1 MKILSVAIPAY
12 NVEKYIQRC
21 LITFIEESI
30 MNDLEVIIVN
40 DGSTDRTPEI
50 VLEYTNKYPET
61 FKLVNK
67 KNGGHGSAV
76 NTGIQYSTGKYFRVV
91 DGDDWVDTDD
101 LVELIQSLKKTDV
114 DAVSMHYHRVNMI
127 TGARDEVRENNVQF
141 GKVYRFKD
149 LKIEDR
155 YFTLASTCF
164 KTSILKEL
172 NYKFQENTYFVDV
185 EYIIMPIVKINT
197 VMFLDL
203 YVYKYFVGN
212 ENQSISLKN
221 LVRRYDH
228 HDRVVKSCIRYINT
242 VNTDEVHKKYM
253 YNIIK
258 KVLFTHYSIA
268 LVYNEDKEQG
278 AIDAKEFDEFLRKE
292 SPYLYEETNKEF
304 GYIRDLRKYE
314 FDHKKYENA
323 FPIKCKAL
331 AYRFKNQLLRVRKI
345 LGKIKR
351 LIFRILNI

>member
-50 VLEYTNKYPET
+50 VLEYTNRYPET

-149 LKIEDR
+149 LKIED
-155 YFTLASTCF
+155 
-164 KTSILKEL
+164 
-172 NYKFQENTYFVDV
+172 
-185 EYIIMPIVKINT
+185 
-197 VMFLDL
+197 
-203 YVYKYFVGN
+203 
-212 ENQSISLKN
+212 
-221 LVRRYDH
+221 
-228 HDRVVKSCIRYINT
+228 
-242 VNTDEVHKKYM
+242 
-253 YNIIK
+253 
-258 KVLFTHYSIA
+258 
-268 LVYNEDKEQG
+268 
-278 AIDAKEFDEFLRKE
+278 
-292 SPYLYEETNKEF
+292 
-304 GYIRDLRKYE
+304 
-314 FDHKKYENA
+314 
-323 FPIKCKAL
+323 
-331 AYRFKNQLLRVRKI
+331 
-345 LGKIKR
+345 
-351 LIFRILNI
+351 